1 MTIMEHF
8 IIDFVN
14 WTFLFASYIVA
25 CGLLLVMVP
34 TVLDRTQAR
43 LRKSTFR
50 VQNYKNVVM
59 NSFELMRDT

>member
-43 LRKSTFR
+43 PRKSTFR
-50 VQNYKNVVM
+50 VRNYKNVVV
-59 NSFELMRDT
+59 NRFELMRDK